1 MRALLLIAAFAT
13 LALAGGAAADNPTLL
28 ATVGPGFSIKLTDA
42 SGTRAVQVVPG
53 TYTIN
58 VSDLSAEHNFHITG
72 PGVDQTTTVDGT
84 GTATWTVTFQ
94 EGTYHYECDAHPTT
108 MKGNLI
114 VSATAPPPPA
124 TTTTTTTT
132 LPPAPPPPA
141 RPVLLRAKVGPGA
154 TISLTRAGVRVRA
167 LAAGPAVIAVMD
179 FSARDNF
186 HLVGP
191 GVNRQTPKAS
201 RVKVSWRVRLRVGIY
216 RYRSDASAALKG
228 SFTVRS

>member
-13 LALAGGAAADNPTLL
+13 LALAGGAAAENPTLL
-28 ATVGPGFSIKLTDA
+28 ATVGPGFSIRLTDA
-42 SGTRAVQVVPG
+42 SGARAVQVVPG

-58 VSDLSAEHNFHITG
+58 VSDLSSEHNFHITG

-108 MKGNLI
+108 MKGDLI
-114 VSATAPPPPA
+114 VSATAPPPAP
-124 TTTTTTTT
+124 TTTTT
-132 LPPAPPPPA
+132 LPPAPPPV

-179 FSARDNF
+179 LSAKDNF
-186 HLVGP
+186 HLIGP
-191 GVNRQTPKAS
+191 GVNRQTSKAA
-201 RVKVSWRVRLRVGIY
+201 RAKVSWRVRLRAGIY

-228 SFTVRS
+228 SFTVRA